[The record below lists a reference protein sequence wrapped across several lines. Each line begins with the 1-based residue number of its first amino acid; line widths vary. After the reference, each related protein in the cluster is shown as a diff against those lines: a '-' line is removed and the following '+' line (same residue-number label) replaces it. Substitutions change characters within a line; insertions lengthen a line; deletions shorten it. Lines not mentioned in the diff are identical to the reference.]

1 MHLWLAFF
9 RGLFVLFPPPVERPN
24 LPGSDLPGIE
34 ADREAIESDWR
45 AVRRDLC
52 KAINRELARKERE

>member
-9 RGLFVLFPPPVERPN
+9 RGLFVLFPTPVERP
-24 LPGSDLPGIE
+24 DLPEIE

-52 KAINRELARKERE
+52 KAINRELARKERK